1 MGYNKSRATFLLRRQ
16 ALVEIRH
23 KADHK
28 TGAINKSPQLTSVL
42 YRQHRVA
49 HRRKACCSLRRNRLI
64 HETSCQAN
72 NSLQRKMD
80 QPRKLRAAAAYR
92 PIRAAVSLYLLLLR
106 NRSNLRRLLLAV
118 ASADH
123 SPRNSCVI

>member
-1 MGYNKSRATFLLRRQ
+1 MGYNKSLATFLLRRQ

-64 HETSCQAN
+64 HETSCQASS
-72 NSLQRKMD
+72 SLRKRMD
-80 QPRKLRAAAAYR
+80 QPHKLRAVAVCR

-106 NRSNLRRLLLAV
+106 SHSSLLRLLLAV

>member
-1 MGYNKSRATFLLRRQ
+1 MGYNKSLATFLQFQQGQ
-16 ALVEIRH
+16 AVTRH
-23 KADHK
+23 KAEDHK
-28 TGAINKSPQLTSVL
+28 IVASRSLRRTSVQS
-42 YRQHRVA
+42 RRHRAV

-64 HETSCQAN
+64 RETSCQASS
-72 NSLQRKMD
+72 SLRKRMD
-80 QPRKLRAAAAYR
+80 QPHKLRAVAVCR

-106 NRSNLRRLLLAV
+106 SHSSLLRLLLAV